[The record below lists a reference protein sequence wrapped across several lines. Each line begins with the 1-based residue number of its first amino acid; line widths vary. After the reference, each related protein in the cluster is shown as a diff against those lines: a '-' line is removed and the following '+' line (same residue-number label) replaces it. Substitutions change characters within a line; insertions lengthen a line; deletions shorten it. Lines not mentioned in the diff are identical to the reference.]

1 MNRTLSLLSAIF
13 ALGLF
18 ALVGSAVPS
27 FVPVAHA
34 ATPVVLS
41 AKITSGTTVAISF
54 SEPVATSLG
63 NYSNFTGALSGR
75 SLTGFAGSGTNTVTL
90 TFSGSAF
97 PGNSSGG
104 LTISNGTV
112 SISDGSAFTNG
123 GVSVT
128 DSRAPSIVAFSIA
141 ANDGQTALGTVG
153 NQLNISFTM
162 SSSILNE
169 HIMLNGHTLYPN
181 GSGAGPYTASYS
193 LTTQDASYS
202 QIPIVVT
209 YTDQYGNT
217 GTVNFTF
224 NNSATIATA
233 GASGTTVP
241 IISSITSDARSA
253 GWLKIGNTIT
263 FTLLPY
269 NNEPNAHVTGSY
281 DGVSLVWS
289 TSNNGVTYT
298 AVYTVGTGNQNQ
310 QIPLQIGGVTLT
322 DQYGTVS
329 APANG
334 SDVAKMIS
342 ANPPYIY
349 ESVPIPSATGNP
361 NPTYSFTSNDNGTIA
376 YGGDCVSPTTA
387 AQNGNNTIT
396 FINLAAGLHN
406 NCTVTVTDAAGN
418 TGNILRVT
426 AFTVLGAGGTSSGTT
441 TTSTTTASTAT
452 TTSVGTGST
461 GAYVFTLFLSAG
473 STGTQVTDLQNY
485 LTAKGFYSGP
495 VTGYFGT
502 LTAAAVKKYQTAH
515 GISSVGYVGPGTRAA
530 LNIGE

>member
-1 MNRTLSLLSAIF
+1 MPTKKLIKHIGIITSAA

-18 ALVGSAVPS
+18 SLFSVGVP
-27 FVPVAHA
+27 FAYA

-54 SEPVATSLG
+54 SEPVATSMG

-75 SLTGFAGSGTNTVTL
+75 SLIGFAGSGTNTVTL
-90 TFSGSAF
+90 IFSGSAF
-97 PGNSSGG
+97 SGGSSGG

-112 SISDGSAFTNG
+112 SISTGSAFTNG
-123 GVSVT
+123 GVSVI
-128 DSRAPSIVAFSIA
+128 DGRAPSLVGFSIT
-141 ANDGQTALGTVG
+141 ANDGQTALGTAG

-162 SSSILNE
+162 SSSIVND
-169 HIMLNGHTLYPN
+169 HITLNGHTLYPN

-202 QIPIVVT
+202 QIPIVIT

-224 NNSATIATA
+224 NNSATISTQ
-233 GASGTTVP
+233 GASGTTIP

-253 GWLKIGNTIT
+253 GWLKIGDTIT

-269 NNEPNAHVTGSY
+269 ITEPNAHVTGSY
-281 DGVSLVWS
+281 NGVPLVWN
-289 TSNNGVTYT
+289 TNNSGVTYT
-298 AVYTVGTGNQNQ
+298 AVYTVATGNQNE
-310 QIPLQIGGVTLT
+310 QIPIQIGGVTLT

-329 APANG
+329 APAAG
-334 SDVAKMIS
+334 TDVAKMIS

-349 ESVPIPSATGNP
+349 ESQPIPSATGNP

-387 AQNGNNTIT
+387 AVSGNNTIT

-406 NCTVTVTDAAGN
+406 NCTITVTDAAGN
-418 TGNILRVT
+418 AGNILRVT
-426 AFTVLGAGGTSSGTT
+426 AFTVLGGAGTGTAASTVTTVATT
-441 TTSTTTASTAT
+441 TTSGTTYT
-452 TTSVGTGST
+452 
-461 GAYVFTLFLSAG
+461 FTLFLGVG
-473 STGTQVTDLQNY
+473 STGTQVTNLQNY
-485 LTAKGFYSGP
+485 LIRKGFLSGMA
-495 VTGYFGT
+495 TGYFGT
-502 LTAAAVKKYQTAH
+502 LTQAAVKKYQTAH
-515 GISSVGYVGPGTRAA
+515 AISALGYVGPGTRAA
-530 LNIGE
+530 LNSGE